1 MLRLPK
7 KFADRAKASLRRYQ
21 KVLDSARTR
30 DVNESDTVVIVTD
43 FMSDVLG
50 YDKYEDITTE
60 FAVRST
66 FCDLAVKRGGR
77 VQFLIEVKSVGT
89 DLRDNH
95 LKQAVD
101 YAANQGVEWV
111 ILTNGG
117 SWRAHR
123 VRFEQ
128 PIANDLVFAAD
139 LLDPE
144 AKPPALL
151 EKLYLISK
159 EAGGVSEIDQYWRHR
174 EATSRYVVAQVLL
187 DAPVLAV
194 VRRQLRTLFPGLK
207 VSEDDVAELLRADVL
222 KRDSLEGEKAMSA
235 ERLVRKAGRR
245 RATAAPRKDF
255 TVPADATIGASDV
268 QSPAVGS

>member
-1 MLRLPK
+1 MSSLPK
-7 KFADRAKASLRRYQ
+7 RFSDRAKTALRRYQ
-21 KVLDSARTR
+21 KILDSARAR

-43 FMSDVLG
+43 FMADALG
-50 YDKYEDITTE
+50 YDKYADITTE

-111 ILTNGG
+111 LLTNGVE
-117 SWRAHR
+117 WRAHR

-128 PIANDLVFAAD
+128 PIANDLVFAVN

-144 AKPPALL
+144 ARPQTTL
-151 EKLYLISK
+151 ERLYLISK
-159 EAGGVSEIDQYWRHR
+159 EAGGVSEIEGYWRHR
-174 EATSRYVVAQVLL
+174 EATSRYVIAQVLL
-187 DAPVLAV
+187 DASTLGTI
-194 VRRQLRTLFPGLK
+194 RRRLRALFPGLK
-207 VSEDDVAELLRADVL
+207 VAESDIAELLRSDVL
-222 KRDSLEGEKAMSA
+222 KRDVFEGEKASAA
-235 ERLVRKAGRR
+235 ERMVRRAGRKR
-245 RATAAPRKDF
+245 VAMDARAGSAPAEGPAAAAE
-255 TVPADATIGASDV
+255 TEVAANGA
-268 QSPAVGS
+268 

>member
-1 MLRLPK
+1 MPPLPK
-7 KFADRAKASLRRYQ
+7 RFADRAKTALRRYQ
-21 KVLDSARTR
+21 KILDSARAR

-43 FMSDVLG
+43 FMADALG
-50 YDKYEDITTE
+50 YDKYADITTE

-111 ILTNGG
+111 LLTNGVE
-117 SWRAHR
+117 WRAHR

-128 PIANDLVFAAD
+128 PIANDLVFSVN

-144 AKPPALL
+144 AKPQATL
-151 EKLYLISK
+151 ERLYLISK
-159 EAGGVSEIDQYWRHR
+159 EAGGVSEIEGYWRHR
-174 EATSRYVVAQVLL
+174 EATSRYVIAQVLL
-187 DAPVLAV
+187 DAPTLAV

-207 VSEDDVAELLRADVL
+207 VAEEDIAELLRNDVF
-222 KRDSLEGEKAMSA
+222 KRDVFEGEKAAAA
-235 ERLVRKAGRR
+235 ERLVRRAGRKR
-245 RATAAPRKDF
+245 AAPTLRATPVLSD
-255 TVPADATIGASDV
+255 VPAVATQPEVTVAEE
-268 QSPAVGS
+268 